1 MYPSLHSSF
10 SMKSLEY
17 TKQGN
22 VLQETN
28 EGKWDYMLARYKR
41 KLKEKISDSET
52 KIWQSEAL
60 KYLQESR
67 KVSDKLHE
75 NI

>member
-1 MYPSLHSSF
+1 
-10 SMKSLEY
+10 
-17 TKQGN
+17 
-22 VLQETN
+22 LQETN

-67 KVSDKLHE
+67 KVSDEQKE